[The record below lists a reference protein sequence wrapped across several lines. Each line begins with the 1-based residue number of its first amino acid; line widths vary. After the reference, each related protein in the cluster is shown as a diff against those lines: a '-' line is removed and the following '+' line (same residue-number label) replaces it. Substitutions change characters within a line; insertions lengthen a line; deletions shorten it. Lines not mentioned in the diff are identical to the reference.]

1 MSLLVPGA
9 FAACK
14 CCAPLLD
21 ESDDSDD
28 GDGETVVDGA
38 TAGDA
43 TADGDGDGL
52 DATSSDATSSDAAA
66 AREAAAA
73 AALRDVLLFD
83 SHCHVQ
89 QAPGAVSARYLG
101 VAQAVDE
108 ADWAR
113 VLAAC
118 TASPRLRPGLGAHP
132 WQAHLVGDLDAYQTA
147 SNAHYLAG
155 TSRASRRRSA
165 RIPRPSSARLDSVS
179 APRTRAATPRRAKPA
194 SRSSARS
201 SRLSSNWR
209 RDSAGRRRC
218 TV

>member
-147 SNAHYLAG
+147 SNAPSRRDDARRTPIISQVPRAPRG
-155 TSRASRRRSA
+155 VAPRASR
-165 RIPRPSSARLDSVS
+165 
-179 APRTRAATPRRAKPA
+179 
-194 SRSSARS
+194 
-201 SRLSSNWR
+201 
-209 RDSAGRRRC
+209 GRRRRDW
-218 TV
+218 TL